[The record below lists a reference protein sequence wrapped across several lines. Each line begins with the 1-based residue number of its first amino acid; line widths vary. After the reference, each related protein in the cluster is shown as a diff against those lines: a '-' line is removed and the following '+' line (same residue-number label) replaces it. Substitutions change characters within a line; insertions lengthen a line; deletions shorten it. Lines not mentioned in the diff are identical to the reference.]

1 LAATADVVEGHA
13 ALAGGAVDDRHRRAV
28 GRAAALL
35 RRRGVTAA
43 AAEADL
49 LAGRLAL
56 AEGRG
61 RAAVGPLQR
70 AADDGRSGPASQR
83 IGGAVA
89 AALLAELA
97 GDRPRAARAARVGLT
112 YLDNFRAS
120 TASIELG
127 ARVSGHGEELAR
139 IGLGAALA
147 GRRPE
152 RVHDWLEAWRGRAL
166 VATGVGAGD
175 ETLADLLARLRH
187 VIAERAQVLDDAATS
202 AALERHQA
210 TLEVA
215 IRSRA
220 RVTGRLGSGASRPL
234 SLRATR
240 DLLGPCA
247 LVEYGVHDGEMFA
260 VVVANGKSTLR
271 ELGPAGLVDDEIG
284 HLMSGLRRV
293 AVQAARGRDVTATT
307 AAMRHSIATLDAAL
321 VKPLGA
327 LGDGPIVIVPTAALL
342 ALPWGSL
349 DRLRARTVS
358 VSPSVTVWARAV
370 AVERARDG
378 VVLVAGPRLPHAAAE
393 IAAVAEVTA
402 ATTVTGAASTTTA
415 VLEAFR
421 QSDLVHLA
429 CHGHLRSDNP
439 MFSSLELVDGPLTAY
454 DLEAVDPFARRVVLA
469 ACSSG
474 ASSIH
479 AGDELIGVLSTLL
492 ANGAAAVIASSV
504 LVPDLS
510 TKELMVALHR
520 RLATGESMAT
530 ALSDAR
536 RAVDADDPAM
546 LVASL
551 AFSCYGAG

>member
-1 LAATADVVEGHA
+1 
-13 ALAGGAVDDRHRRAV
+13 
-28 GRAAALL
+28 
-35 RRRGVTAA
+35 
-43 AAEADL
+43 
-49 LAGRLAL
+49 
-56 AEGRG
+56 
-61 RAAVGPLQR
+61 
-70 AADDGRSGPASQR
+70 
-83 IGGAVA
+83 
-89 AALLAELA
+89 
-97 GDRPRAARAARVGLT
+97 
-112 YLDNFRAS
+112 
-120 TASIELG
+120 
-127 ARVSGHGEELAR
+127 
-139 IGLGAALA
+139 
-147 GRRPE
+147 
-152 RVHDWLEAWRGRAL
+152 
-166 VATGVGAGD
+166 
-175 ETLADLLARLRH
+175 
-187 VIAERAQVLDDAATS
+187 
-202 AALERHQA
+202 
-210 TLEVA
+210 
-215 IRSRA
+215 
-220 RVTGRLGSGASRPL
+220 LGSGASRPI
-234 SLRATR
+234 SLGATR
-240 DLLGPCA
+240 DLLGSRA

-260 VVVANGKSTLR
+260 VVVANGKTTLR

-358 VSPSVTVWARAV
+358 VSPSVTVWARAIG
-370 AVERARDG
+370 VERGRDG
-378 VVLVAGPRLPHAAAE
+378 VVLVAGPRLPHAADE
-393 IAAVAEVTA
+393 IAAVAQVTA

-421 QSDLVHLA
+421 RADLVHLA

-492 ANGAAAVIASSV
+492 ANGAAAVVASSV

-536 RAVDADDPAM
+536 RAVDDDDPAM
-546 LVASL
+546 MVATL